1 LQPASGR
8 AVHQNLSGKTRAT
21 NRKTVSKKPPI
32 SPIQFSALKVLN
44 PLQDEEEYGEDD
56 DRQPDAKQVQ
66 HGLLLWSKLW
76 CGSRK
81 PLFSVVE
88 VGF

>member
-32 SPIQFSALKVLN
+32 RPIQFSALKVLN
-44 PLQDEEEYGEDD
+44 PLHDEDEYGEDD
-56 DRQPDAKQVQ
+56 DRHADAKQVQ
-66 HGLLLWSKLW
+66 HGLLLWSKWW

-81 PLFSVVE
+81 PLFSTVQ
-88 VGF
+88 VGV

>member
-32 SPIQFSALKVLN
+32 RPIQFSALKVFD
-44 PLQDEEEYGEDD
+44 PLQDEEKHGEDD

-81 PLFSVVE
+81 PLFSVAE
-88 VGF
+88 LGS